1 MGITAGRYVAALAV
15 LTITVLNGA
24 PANAATKV
32 PLNDLGTG
40 TYLGFQGGLYPNGS
54 NSMPAAHRTAGIN
67 KALRV
72 RPVDTSGVPN
82 PNGKYVMLSIGMS
95 NTTQEFCAASGAQCA
110 PYSFMGQAAADPQVN
125 HTKLV
130 IVDGARG
137 GQTANTWTSPAADNY
152 NRIRDTKLAPL
163 GLTER
168 QVQVA
173 WVKVAN
179 AGPTVSLPA
188 ANADAYLLVTQQG
201 SIVRALKTRYPNLQL
216 VFFSSRI
223 FAGYATTTLN
233 PEPFAYESGF
243 GVKWVIQAQITQ
255 ASGGGI
261 DPRAGNLNY
270 NGVAAWMAWGPYLW
284 ADGLN
289 PRSDGLTWAPTDFA
303 TDGTHPS
310 VSGRQK
316 VAAMLLSFFK
326 TSPHTACW
334 FVVGGVCG

>member
-1 MGITAGRYVAALAV
+1 MNLTARRFVTFLATIAVAV
-15 LTITVLNGA
+15 LPGA
-24 PANAATKV
+24 PATAAPGA

-54 NSMPAAHRTAGIN
+54 NSMPAAHRSAGIN

-72 RPVDTSGVPN
+72 RPVDTAGTPN
-82 PNGKYVMLSIGMS
+82 VNGKYVMLSIGMS
-95 NTTQEFCAASGAQCA
+95 NTTQEFCAATAGQCA
-110 PYSFMGQAAADPQVN
+110 PYSFMGQAVVDPQVN
-125 HTKLV
+125 HNRLV

-137 GQTANTWTSPAADNY
+137 GQTAGQWTSPGADNY
-152 NRIRDTKLAPL
+152 NRIRDTKLSPL

-168 QVQVA
+168 QVQVV

-179 AGPTVSLPA
+179 SGPVVSLPA

-223 FAGYATTTLN
+223 YAGYATTGLN

-255 ASGGGI
+255 MSGGGI
-261 DPRAGNLNY
+261 DPRVGNLNH
-270 NGVAAWMAWGPYLW
+270 NGAAAWMAWGPYLW

-289 PRSDGLTWAPTDFA
+289 PRSDGLTWTRSDFGA
-303 TDGTHPS
+303 DGTHPS
-310 VSGRQK
+310 ASGRQK
-316 VAAMLLSFFK
+316 VGAMLLAFFK

-334 FVVGGVCG
+334 FVVGGVCA

>member
-1 MGITAGRYVAALAV
+1 MDIHTRHFLIVVAVIAGAV
-15 LTITVLNGA
+15 LSGA
-24 PANAATKV
+24 RVSAAAMV

-40 TYLGFQGGLYPNGS
+40 SYLGFQGGLYPNGS
-54 NSMPAAHRTAGIN
+54 NTMPAAHRNAGIS
-67 KALRV
+67 KAQQV
-72 RPVDTSGVPN
+72 RTLDANGN
-82 PNGKYVMLSIGMS
+82 PSPSGKYVLLSIGMS
-95 NTTQEFCAASGAQCA
+95 NTTQEFCAASGSQCA

-125 HTKLV
+125 HTQLM

-137 GQTANTWTSPAADNY
+137 GQTADKWTSPTSVNY
-152 NRIRDTKLAPL
+152 DGIRDNKLGPL
-163 GLTER
+163 GLTEM
-168 QVQVA
+168 QVQVV

-179 AGPTVSLPA
+179 AGPRFSLPA
-188 ANADAYLLVTQQG
+188 ANADAYLLVSQQG
-201 SIVRALKTRYPNLQL
+201 SIVRALKARYPKLRQ

-223 FAGYATTTLN
+223 YAGYATSPLN
-233 PEPFAYESGF
+233 PEPYAYESGF

-255 ASGGGI
+255 AAGGGV

-270 NGVAAWMAWGPYLW
+270 NNVAAWMAWGPYLW

-289 PRSDGLTWAPTDFA
+289 PRSDGLTWAPADFGA
-303 TDGTHPS
+303 DGTHPS

-316 VAAMLLSFFK
+316 VGSMLLNFFK